1 MGKIIVQNCA
11 CEKRFKNN
19 ATRLAAVS
27 ATVTTQIRAYFQKL
41 YNTKINY
48 PTTVKVLSGNKT
60 HTVFNYIVKVPKA
73 DHGKAKVVMKQAC
86 KDEEVSFQI
95 LFPLSIPSICALTD
109 KGSQS
114 IRISCESLRP
124 VFSFIPFR

>member
-1 MGKIIVQNCA
+1 VGKIIVQNCA

-73 DHGKAKVVMKQAC
+73 DHGKAKIVMKQAC
-86 KDEEVSFQI
+86 KDEEVSFKI
-95 LFPLSIPSICALTD
+95 LLSF
-109 KGSQS
+109 
-114 IRISCESLRP
+114 RISRIIELKDQENKK
-124 VFSFIPFR
+124 VEKVYEIL